1 MGVKGKRK
9 CSVCG
14 RWVDS
19 EVAIVINKITYCDV
33 CGEPRK
39 KEVLINKALNDY
51 IYELCEHDQAVM
63 AMMCTQIKRM
73 KDENEGY
80 KASGILATLKY
91 MYEILDPPVEFKPEY
106 GVANVPYFYYQA
118 KKFNEQYFEV
128 KKKLEE
134 EPLQELPTREVT
146 LKRSS
151 MIKED
156 NEFWTNKKEK
166 ELGADLDLNALIIIK
181 KKKKY

>member
-1 MGVKGKRK
+1 
-9 CSVCG
+9 
-14 RWVDS
+14 
-19 EVAIVINKITYCDV
+19 
-33 CGEPRK
+33 
-39 KEVLINKALNDY
+39 
-51 IYELCEHDQAVM
+51 
-63 AMMCTQIKRM
+63 
-73 KDENEGY
+73 
-80 KASGILATLKY
+80 

-134 EPLQELPTREVT
+134 EPLQELPTREIT

-156 NEFWTNKKEK
+156 NEFWVNKKEK
-166 ELGADLDLNALIIIK
+166 ELGADLDLNSLIIINENE
-181 KKKKY
+181 KY